1 MGYYNLKKIYKFY
14 HSGIYG
20 DFLLTN
26 SRLISSDYH
35 QFYVVNMNSLTTD
48 SIFKN
53 LSKKNSISNHSLDLI
68 NK

>member
-1 MGYYNLKKIYKFY
+1 MGYYNLKKIYKFC

-26 SRLISSDYH
+26 RRLISFDYH

-53 LSKKNSISNHSLDLI
+53 
-68 NK
+68 